1 MQVRTRASASY
12 VRPSK
17 RPAGEP
23 LERMSFSGLANRSK
37 RLANES
43 PETTSFQ
50 RSLDRDKRP
59 VGSSSSRAGWQSYV
73 SPSFAPGSH
82 ARGPNPP
89 PTTSRPQAGRVDA
102 SNTSSTASGSRPQ
115 VGTPDASSITSR
127 PQAGISYSTSTTPGL
142 EAGTPN
148 PLAKV
153 RIFLEVQ
160 RSTGPPKKCWS
171 IPVEEMDIFTGER
184 VRTRLHKFRLLKDSE
199 KVALVHISPDDGG
212 RSVQGLSVETTF
224 IMPWDCPEQP
234 DWYGMLDGLK
244 DFYSTHPTALDLKL
258 RATLE
263 VEGEEL

>member
-1 MQVRTRASASY
+1 M
-12 VRPSK
+12 K
-17 RPAGEP
+17 
-23 LERMSFSGLANRSK
+23 
-37 RLANES
+37 
-43 PETTSFQ
+43 
-50 RSLDRDKRP
+50 
-59 VGSSSSRAGWQSYV
+59 SSSRLQI
-73 SPSFAPGSH
+73 
-82 ARGPNPP
+82 
-89 PTTSRPQAGRVDA
+89 
-102 SNTSSTASGSRPQ
+102 
-115 VGTPDASSITSR
+115 GTPDAPSITSR
-127 PQAGISYSTSTTPGL
+127 PQAGASYSTSTTPGL

>member
-1 MQVRTRASASY
+1 
-12 VRPSK
+12 
-17 RPAGEP
+17 
-23 LERMSFSGLANRSK
+23 MSFSGLANRSK

-59 VGSSSSRAGWQSYV
+59 VGRSYTRADGQRIV
-73 SPSFAPGSH
+73 LFAPGSH

-89 PTTSRPQAGRVDA
+89 PTTSRPQ
-102 SNTSSTASGSRPQ
+102 
-115 VGTPDASSITSR
+115 VGTPDAPSITSR

-171 IPVEEMDIFTGER
+171 IPVEDMDIFTGER
-184 VRTRLHKFRLLKDSE
+184 VRTRLRKFRLLKDSE